1 MTEQQPSFACDMSA
15 IAAGQRSTHAAATS
29 KLFRAVESISELP
42 DGYRF
47 RLPHDPDLL
56 LTAAEF
62 IALERLCC
70 PFFGFALEVE
80 RDGGAAWLSLTG
92 RGGVKPFILAE
103 IGGHLPDD
111 IQKPRWRERVFT

>member
-1 MTEQQPSFACDMSA
+1 MTEQQSPFACDMSA
-15 IAAGQRSTHAAATS
+15 IAADRRSTHAASTE
-29 KLFRAVESISELP
+29 KLFRAIESIDELS

-47 RLPHDPDLL
+47 RLPHDSDLL

-80 RDGGAAWLSLTG
+80 RDGGAVWLSLTG
-92 RGGVKPFILAE
+92 GDGVKPFIMAE
-103 IGGHLPDD
+103 IGGHLPVE
-111 IQKPRWRERVFT
+111 IQKPRWRE